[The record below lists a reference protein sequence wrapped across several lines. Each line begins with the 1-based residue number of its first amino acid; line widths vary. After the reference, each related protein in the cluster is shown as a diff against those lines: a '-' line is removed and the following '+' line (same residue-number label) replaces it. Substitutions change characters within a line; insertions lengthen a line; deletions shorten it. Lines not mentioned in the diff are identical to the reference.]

1 MGHIRILIADDH
13 ALVRQG
19 TIHLL
24 KDDSEIEVVAEADDG
39 EAAVELA
46 AKYKPDVALVDIAM
60 PKLDGIE
67 VTSQIKALCPETKV
81 LILSAYDED
90 QFVFRLIE
98 AGADGYLLK
107 NIHSH
112 ELIEAIR
119 ALYLGDSVLHPS
131 IARKVVGHLSSNN
144 KKHKGKEP
152 LKVLTEREE
161 QILKLIMQGS
171 SNKEIAAKLGLST
184 RTVEGHMAQTFNKL
198 GVNTRIG
205 AMVYA
210 LKEGWVS
217 IDDITPGIRKM

>member
-1 MGHIRILIADDH
+1 MSHIRILIADDH

-112 ELIEAIR
+112 ELIAAIR

-131 IARKVVGHLSSNN
+131 IARKVVGRLSSTN
-144 KKHKGKEP
+144 KKHKRKEP
-152 LKVLTEREE
+152 SKLLREREE
-161 QILKLIMQGS
+161 EILKLIIQGS
-171 SNKEIAAKLGLST
+171 SNKEIAATLGLST
-184 RTVEGHMAQTFNKL
+184 RTVEGHMAQIFNKL

-210 LKEGWVS
+210 LKEGWFT